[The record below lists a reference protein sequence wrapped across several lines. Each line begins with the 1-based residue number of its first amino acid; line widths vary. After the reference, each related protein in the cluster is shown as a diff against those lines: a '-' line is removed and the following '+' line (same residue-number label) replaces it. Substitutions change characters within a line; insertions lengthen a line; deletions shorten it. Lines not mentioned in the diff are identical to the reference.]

1 MRNLKRALSLG
12 LTAAMISGLM
22 VMGSSAASYADVTS
36 ENNVEA
42 IEVLESVGIMIGDE
56 NGNFNPDQNVT
67 RNEMAVVMANLM
79 EYNVASYKDTS
90 PFTDVPSWAEPYV
103 AACWTNGITA
113 GYSDTIY
120 GGSDTVTTA
129 QAALMLMKALGY
141 FQYSSDFG
149 GDWQL
154 ATTRQ
159 GNAIDLF
166 NGVDSG
172 VTQAMTRNDVAQL
185 VLNTLR
191 AGTVE
196 ASTDGSWSIGDVT
209 INNNVQYSYIT
220 SNQTYATA
228 IDDARSTSNNSDAQR
243 SIVELGEQLYQG
255 DLKLNNNAVDNFGRP
270 ARTWSY
276 DGKEVGTYAKTEL
289 LVESY
294 TTGVTGRQVYDLLSA
309 ATINENDVV
318 RYVDGFE
325 IENKDDFKKD
335 DLGRNNK
342 DDLKYTGNGALTEV
356 YLDDDNDRVTI
367 ATINTYLAQATS
379 DYSEGKEYAPLD
391 VYMGLTNG
399 TVESRVY
406 NVDVDDV
413 AGIADVVDEA
423 FYLVNIS
430 FADAKTLADYENST
444 VTAIADPEVME
455 NSTVTKW
462 SDSDTKVVD
471 KLTVDGTQYNAAVK
485 AFYDEDTLDAYDND
499 LLTDMTYTLY
509 LDQYGY
515 VIGVDVYEGDL
526 KYVFITGYDRNT
538 SNLSVSTADAGAI
551 FLDGTMDEIKVNVKA
566 TNDNIEDANDPYYDI
581 WWDHDDQGGDPTLNR
596 WYKYSVNESGV
607 YTLKPAD
614 MTATLYNDKDTD
626 GNYKDVTINTAN
638 VSVREDVTIDKTDYN
653 KTRVYGEDASVYVT
667 VDTDLV
673 DTTTP
678 VKRAITDVDGVYTG
692 VQNVNLEIDTSESTI
707 NTGIEAQVYAVY
719 DKDNYII
726 GAVVI
731 GDVSGS
737 GDYAYILSD
746 DAISEE
752 KIGDTYYWEFDAILD
767 GQVQTL
773 TAKSKYHEVI
783 DEIKDHQFDVLEL
796 RFDTDEYVVR
806 VLEPDAADVYD
817 YTEATNEKYD
827 IDDYE
832 VYYVQNIDKNDN
844 VIANRPLV
852 LNLQGRTLYVTP
864 NQNDMGL
871 ALDSDAQAVVIQNEY
886 NKTNVK
892 TEFTT
897 VKSAISHLAD
907 ANPNTPEIEY
917 NGKIFAVLNDNGSAA
932 WIVFDSS
939 TGLNTSSGIEGGA
952 SGNVPTTSHGS
963 SANATYTIAN
973 NGVMR
978 ATFTY
983 NAPEQIA
990 DGAVHFGVEVYVD
1003 GKYYATIPNSAFV
1016 DGGSATL
1023 SDGKVTRTFVSSIL
1037 EYYGAENVT
1046 FKIVNESFQNVKV
1059 RYYDVDNKVY
1069 LDKDAFVAANTDFDV
1084 TVGTK
1089 SPIPFQ
1095 YDTNS
1100 TEKIS
1105 YVVSQSGKT
1114 VFTGGKSA
1122 ANFAFNG
1129 GNASTNYTDADYVEV
1144 QITGL
1149 SKLSARYKVTG
1160 LNDTLGDLFDYAGA
1174 TTLTDNVT
1182 INIAPSASSV
1192 DGNSTVPAGGSTAWT
1207 VTTIGQINGGDVG
1220 LKISFNTGDTVT
1232 INNQNQ
1238 AATITDANGK
1248 TQTSLTPVE
1257 NINAD
1262 FQLAI
1267 TNVEVLSAPKV
1278 LSARFVDTDHS
1289 NTLNVGDHIYVTFNQ
1304 NVDITSGKGSATYDT
1319 TFVTNNKQLVDG
1331 SKTIVQYE
1339 ITTLDSTATTM
1350 TLAPTASEDGVVASA
1365 SHTISIPANATLN
1378 SVLTVTNP

>member
-141 FQYSSDFG
+141 FQYASDFG

-191 AGTVE
+191 SGTVE

-325 IENKDDFKKD
+325 IENKDEFKKD

-342 DDLKYTGNGALTEV
+342 DDLMYTGNGALTEV

-367 ATINTYLAQATS
+367 ATINTYLAQAGA
-379 DYSEGKEYAPLD
+379 DYSEGKEYAPLE
-391 VYMGLTNG
+391 VFMGLNNSKVVPYT
-399 TVESRVY
+399 Y

-413 AGIADVVDEA
+413 AEIADVVDEE

-430 FADAKTLADYENST
+430 FADANSLTDYSNST

-462 SDSDTKVVD
+462 SDDSNRVVK
-471 KLTVDGTQYNAAVK
+471 KLTVDGTEYNAAVK
-485 AFYDEDTLDAYDND
+485 AFYDEDTLDQYDSD

-538 SNLSVSTADAGAI
+538 SNLSVSTADAAAI

-566 TNDNIEDANDPYYDI
+566 TNENIDDANDPYYEE
-581 WWDHDDQGGDPTLNR
+581 WSSNGVRGGDPTLNR

-614 MTATLYNDKDTD
+614 MTATLYDEMEN
-626 GNYKDVTINTAN
+626 GAYKDVTINTAS

-653 KTRVYGEDASVYVT
+653 KTRVYGEDESVYIT
-667 VDTDLV
+667 VDTDFV
-673 DTTTP
+673 DTTKTQ
-678 VKRAITDVDGVYTG
+678 KAITDVDGVYTG
-692 VQNVNLEIDTSESTI
+692 VQNVNLEIDTSESTLK
-707 NTGIEAQVYAVY
+707 TGIEAQVYTVY
-719 DKDNYII
+719 DKDNYVI

-737 GDYAYILSD
+737 GDYAYILSKG
-746 DAISEE
+746 AISEE

-767 GQVQTL
+767 GQIQTL
-773 TAKSKYHEVI
+773 TAKSKYT
-783 DEIKDHQFDVLEL
+783 EIIKEIEDHQFDVLEL

-806 VLEPDAADVYD
+806 VLEPEAEDVYA
-817 YTEATNEKYD
+817 YAEAINDEKN

-832 VYYVQNIDKNDN
+832 VYYIDSADHNGD
-844 VIANRPLV
+844 LE
-852 LNLQGRTLYVTP
+852 LNLQGRTLYIT
-864 NQNDMGL
+864 NDQQDMGL
-871 ALDSDAQAVVIQNEY
+871 ALASDAPAVVIQNEY
-886 NKTNVK
+886 SKTDVK

-897 VKSAISHLAD
+897 VKAAIAHLAD
-907 ANPNTPEIEY
+907 RNDQTGEIEY
-917 NGKIFAVLNDNGSAA
+917 DGKIFAVLNTNGSAA
-932 WIVFDSS
+932 WIVFDSR
-939 TGLNTSSGIEGGA
+939 TGLNTTSGIDGEKA
-952 SGNVPTTSHGS
+952 GNVPTDLEESTAS
-963 SANATYTIAN
+963 ATYKVGVNGILQATFEYNAPDYVADGSTVTFDATVYN
-973 NGVMR
+973 NGVYMGKLLGCNGVVNNGK
-978 ATFTY
+978 AT
-983 NAPEQIA
+983 
-990 DGAVHFGVEVYVD
+990 
-1003 GKYYATIPNSAFV
+1003 
-1016 DGGSATL
+1016 
-1023 SDGKVTRTFVSSIL
+1023 VTAISNVWA
-1037 EYYGAENVT
+1037 YYGAENLTFSIDNEHFDRMKIAYQDMNGKDISSLLDMTKTTEALDVYNTTGAAADKIDIYLKAAGQNGAVTGSIANTVNSSGTNADNASASFTFANSAYTAMGTNRLAANDRGYVVVKLNLTGLTTYYSITVPNENDCELQDFGFTGADAAKTIKVTPSATSVTGGSVT
-1046 FKIVNESFQNVKV
+1046 FTVKGNRGSAWTENNTYDVVFDVNGKEYPITGLKFDGSQNFTVNNVSEDLVVTVKSVTAVPNFAVKSVEWSDYQVKITFNLPVKQATVSPGGTDKIVLHAMSGTQAVSNIAYEGDSTVILNLDGSKDKLYTGAEIRIDTSVESTSG
-1059 RYYDVDNKVY
+1059 DNNS
-1069 LDKDAFVAANTDFDV
+1069 VA
-1084 TVGTK
+1084 GTGGV
-1089 SPIPFQ
+1089 SIVLG
-1095 YDTNS
+1095 TNS
-1100 TEKIS
+1100 TD
-1105 YVVSQSGKT
+1105 YTVS
-1114 VFTGGKSA
+1114 
-1122 ANFAFNG
+1122 
-1129 GNASTNYTDADYVEV
+1129 
-1144 QITGL
+1144 
-1149 SKLSARYKVTG
+1149 
-1160 LNDTLGDLFDYAGA
+1160 
-1174 TTLTDNVT
+1174 
-1182 INIAPSASSV
+1182 
-1192 DGNSTVPAGGSTAWT
+1192 
-1207 VTTIGQINGGDVG
+1207 
-1220 LKISFNTGDTVT
+1220 
-1232 INNQNQ
+1232 
-1238 AATITDANGK
+1238 
-1248 TQTSLTPVE
+1248 
-1257 NINAD
+1257 
-1262 FQLAI
+1262 
-1267 TNVEVLSAPKV
+1267 
-1278 LSARFVDTDHS
+1278 
-1289 NTLNVGDHIYVTFNQ
+1289 
-1304 NVDITSGKGSATYDT
+1304 TY
-1319 TFVTNNKQLVDG
+1319 
-1331 SKTIVQYE
+1331 
-1339 ITTLDSTATTM
+1339 
-1350 TLAPTASEDGVVASA
+1350 GV
-1365 SHTISIPANATLN
+1365 
-1378 SVLTVTNP
+1378 

>member
-56 NGNFNPDQNVT
+56 SGNFNPDQNVT

-342 DDLKYTGNGALTEV
+342 NDLKYTGNGALTEV

-367 ATINTYLAQATS
+367 ATINTYLAQAGA
-379 DYSEGKEYAPLD
+379 DYSEGKEYAPLEVFMD
-391 VYMGLTNG
+391 LKDSKVVPYT
-399 TVESRVY
+399 Y

-413 AGIADVVDEA
+413 AEIADVVDEE

-430 FADAKTLADYENST
+430 FADANSLTDYSNST

-462 SDSDTKVVD
+462 SDDSNRVVK
-471 KLTVDGTQYNAAVK
+471 KLTVDGTEYNAAVK
-485 AFYDEDTLDAYDND
+485 AFYDEDTLDQYDSD

-526 KYVFITGYDRNT
+526 KYVFITGYDRNS

-566 TNDNIEDANDPYYDI
+566 TNENIDDANDPYYEE
-581 WWDHDDQGGDPTLNR
+581 WSSNGARGGDPTLNR

-614 MTATLYNDKDTD
+614 MTATLYDEMEN
-626 GNYKDVTINTAN
+626 GAYKDVTINTAS

-653 KTRVYGEDASVYVT
+653 KTRVYGEDESVYIT
-667 VDTDLV
+667 VDTDFV
-673 DTTTP
+673 DTTKTQ
-678 VKRAITDVDGVYTG
+678 KAITDVDGVYTG
-692 VQNVNLEIDTSESTI
+692 VQNVNLEIDTSESTLK
-707 NTGIEAQVYAVY
+707 TGIEAQVYTVY
-719 DKDNYII
+719 DKDNYVI

-737 GDYAYILSD
+737 GDYAYILSKG
-746 DAISEE
+746 AISEE

-767 GQVQTL
+767 GQIQTL
-773 TAKSKYHEVI
+773 TAKSKYT
-783 DEIKDHQFDVLEL
+783 EIIKEIEDHQFDVLEL

-806 VLEPDAADVYD
+806 VLEPEAEDVYA
-817 YTEATNEKYD
+817 YAEAINDDKN

-832 VYYVQNIDKNDN
+832 VYYIDSADHNGD
-844 VIANRPLV
+844 LE
-852 LNLQGRTLYVTP
+852 LNLQGRTLYIT
-864 NQNDMGL
+864 NDQQDMGL
-871 ALDSDAQAVVIQNEY
+871 ALASDAPAVVIQNEY
-886 NKTNVK
+886 SKTDVK

-897 VKSAISHLAD
+897 VKAAIAHLAD
-907 ANPNTPEIEY
+907 RNDQTGEIEY
-917 NGKIFAVLNDNGSAA
+917 DGKIFAVLNTNGSAA
-932 WIVFDSS
+932 WIVFDSN
-939 TGLNTSSGIEGGA
+939 TGLNTSSGIEGGVT
-952 SGNVPTTSHGS
+952 GNVKTERNDT
-963 SANATYTIAN
+963 SANGTYTVAAN
-973 NGVMR
+973 GRLR
-978 ATFTY
+978 ADFVY
-983 NAPEQIA
+983 NAPEFVA
-990 DGAVHFGVEVYVD
+990 DGSNVDFDVIIYVD
-1003 GKYYATIPNSAFV
+1003 GKYYDRVNSGDPNFTINDVANGQAIAHYTSGV
-1016 DGGSATL
+1016 
-1023 SDGKVTRTFVSSIL
+1023 L
-1037 EYYGAENVT
+1037 EYYDVENVS
-1046 FKIVNESFQNVKV
+1046 FEIVNERNFDEMKV
-1059 RYYDVDNKVY
+1059 RYYDVANDTY
-1069 LDKDAFVAANTDFDV
+1069 LTSADLKTGYTQSVSTGANNAVVSFQLDTNATETLSYRITQNNVQVKAPYTFNANTAINP
-1084 TVGTK
+1084 TGTAK
-1089 SPIPFQ
+1089 F
-1095 YDTNS
+1095 TAGG
-1100 TEKIS
+1100 TG
-1105 YVVSQSGKT
+1105 YVVVEITGMNTMVTRYTLDTTALAGKDLEDFGVVDGTVDKAATLNITATPASWTAGQNVVISVASSAPLTENVGYEVTLTINGKDYTETLSNSAIPIATLTDVQGDIVVSAAKVTYQPKIKLLGGTWNADQIVLNFNVELDQDSAETLGNYYTGKT
-1114 VFTGGKSA
+1114 VLDVQLTGEKQVTLFLDSSTPA
-1122 ANFAFNG
+1122 AA
-1129 GNASTNYTDADYVEV
+1129 TNNMGV
-1144 QITGL
+1144 
-1149 SKLSARYKVTG
+1149 
-1160 LNDTLGDLFDYAGA
+1160 LN
-1174 TTLTDNVT
+1174 TLTATESGNTISASYGGGSGVGFHLAADGSVT
-1182 INIAPSASSV
+1182 INGA
-1192 DGNSTVPAGGSTAWT
+1192 
-1207 VTTIGQINGGDVG
+1207 
-1220 LKISFNTGDTVT
+1220 
-1232 INNQNQ
+1232 
-1238 AATITDANGK
+1238 
-1248 TQTSLTPVE
+1248 
-1257 NINAD
+1257 
-1262 FQLAI
+1262 
-1267 TNVEVLSAPKV
+1267 
-1278 LSARFVDTDHS
+1278 
-1289 NTLNVGDHIYVTFNQ
+1289 Y
-1304 NVDITSGKGSATYDT
+1304 
-1319 TFVTNNKQLVDG
+1319 
-1331 SKTIVQYE
+1331 
-1339 ITTLDSTATTM
+1339 
-1350 TLAPTASEDGVVASA
+1350 
-1365 SHTISIPANATLN
+1365 
-1378 SVLTVTNP
+1378 

>member
-56 NGNFNPDQNVT
+56 SGNFNPDQNVT
-67 RNEMAVVMANLM
+67 RNEMAVVMSNLM

-149 GDWQL
+149 SDWQL

-367 ATINTYLAQATS
+367 ATINTYLAQAGA
-379 DYSEGKEYAPLD
+379 DYSEGKEYAPLE
-391 VYMGLTNG
+391 VFMGLKNSKVVPYT
-399 TVESRVY
+399 Y

-413 AGIADVVDEA
+413 AEIADVVDEE

-430 FADAKTLADYENST
+430 FADANSLTDYSNST

-462 SDSDTKVVD
+462 SDDSNRVVK
-471 KLTVDGTQYNAAVK
+471 KLTVDGTEYNAAVK
-485 AFYDEDTLDAYDND
+485 AFYDEDTLDQYDSD

-538 SNLSVSTADAGAI
+538 SNLSVSTADAAAI

-566 TNDNIEDANDPYYDI
+566 TNDNIDDANDPYYEE
-581 WWDHDDQGGDPTLNR
+581 WTSNGAQGGDPTLNR

-767 GQVQTL
+767 GQIQTL

-817 YTEATNEKYD
+817 YTEATDEKYD

-832 VYYVQNIDKNDN
+832 VYYVQNIDKNGN

-871 ALDSDAQAVVIQNEY
+871 ALDSDAQAVVIQDEY

-932 WIVFDSS
+932 WIVFDSN
-939 TGLNTSSGIEGGA
+939 TGLNTSSGIEGGVT
-952 SGNVPTTSHGS
+952 GNVPTERNDS

-1003 GKYYATIPNSAFV
+1003 GKYYATIPDSAFV

-1046 FKIVNESFQNVKV
+1046 FEIVNESFQNVKV

-1069 LDKDAFVAANTDFDV
+1069 LSEDDFVAANTKFGISI
-1084 TVGTK
+1084 GTK
-1089 SPIPFQ
+1089 DAIPFQ

-1100 TEKIS
+1100 TENIS

-1114 VFTGGKSA
+1114 VFTGGSGA

-1149 SKLSARYKVTG
+1149 GSLTTRYTVTG
-1160 LNDTLGDLFDYAGA
+1160 LNDTLGDLYAGTPA
-1174 TTLTDNVT
+1174 AAENLAITVTANRNNVT
-1182 INIAPSASSV
+1182 SGSSV
-1192 DGNSTVPAGGSTAWT
+1192 QLTYSSSSNVPATSTVGYKVTFSTGDELIFANNGSAPANVTGAITVNGNIEVTVTNVETIEAPTITNVRFVDVDFDGHYTAGDQIIVTYSERLNGAPTVTPAGGVSITGTGWDSTGSVAT
-1207 VTTIGQINGGDVG
+1207 YTIGAP
-1220 LKISFNTGDTVT
+1220 TGT
-1232 INNQNQ
+1232 
-1238 AATITDANGK
+1238 TD
-1248 TQTSLTPVE
+1248 SLTISDITSFATGVE
-1257 NINAD
+1257 NIGSYKIVISNAISD
-1262 FQLAI
+1262 ATENSLEAEY
-1267 TNVEVLSAPKV
+1267 TPAP
-1278 LSARFVDTDHS
+1278 
-1289 NTLNVGDHIYVTFNQ
+1289 
-1304 NVDITSGKGSATYDT
+1304 
-1319 TFVTNNKQLVDG
+1319 
-1331 SKTIVQYE
+1331 
-1339 ITTLDSTATTM
+1339 
-1350 TLAPTASEDGVVASA
+1350 
-1365 SHTISIPANATLN
+1365 
-1378 SVLTVTNP
+1378 